1 MYEQHVADEQ
11 NMQGQL
17 QQRAGQGQ
25 DATAQPVPVSQQP
38 GGAMNLQ
45 LPAGR
50 QRAQAPGT
58 GNVQGPNRVGPPG
71 QGSTGMNLQPNAA
84 LQAQMNAAQQA
95 VLASQLQAQ
104 NQLAQ
109 QREMAAASS
118 PASMH
123 GTPILQHDGLPGA
136 RGGTPG
142 RVGSLQGGRPV
153 RGSPNVANATT
164 VSLAPYPSPPLPP
177 HCDSRTQGFKDN

>member
-1 MYEQHVADEQ
+1 
-11 NMQGQL
+11 
-17 QQRAGQGQ
+17 
-25 DATAQPVPVSQQP
+25 
-38 GGAMNLQ
+38 MNLQ

-109 QREMAAASS
+109 QREMVAASS

-153 RGSPNVANATT
+153 RGSPNIANATT
-164 VSLAPYPSPPLPP
+164 VSIAPYPSPPLPP
-177 HCDSRTQGFKDN
+177 HSDPRNQGSKDNRLTASCSRSPCQTKRTVKWLNNACSLDCKRSFSWRK